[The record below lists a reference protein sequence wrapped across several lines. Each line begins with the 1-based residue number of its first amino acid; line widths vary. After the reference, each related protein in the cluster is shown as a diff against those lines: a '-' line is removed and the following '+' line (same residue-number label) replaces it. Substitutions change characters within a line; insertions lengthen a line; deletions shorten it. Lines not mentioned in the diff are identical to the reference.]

1 MNPVKVLGV
10 GMTPFAR
17 HENETLRSLAQSA
30 ITEALAD
37 AHIDKKEI
45 QAVFF
50 ANSMAGFVTGQECVR
65 GQVSLWDSGL
75 SGLPI
80 YNVENACASA
90 STAFNLAHMA
100 VKSGQYDV
108 VLVVGVEKLFHQD
121 RNRTLKALAA
131 ATDVDL
137 IKDREMQGSI
147 FIESYAQRTRAYMD
161 RFGVR
166 PLEFARI
173 AEKNRYHA
181 SLNPYA
187 QYRTLI
193 TAEEI
198 LNSPMVSDPLTRL
211 MCSPIG
217 DGAAAAVISS
227 HEYAKHRSLRQTVD
241 VLASVVNTSGPYAE
255 DSERAAERA
264 ARRAYEMAGVGPD
277 DIDVAEVHDSV
288 SPVELF
294 IYESLGFCKEGEG
307 IKLIEEK
314 ATTLG
319 GRIPVNTSGGLVSK
333 GNPSGATGLAQICEI
348 VWQLRGQTGAR
359 QVEGARIGLTENAG
373 GRVGSDS
380 AALAVHIFC
389 STI

>member
-1 MNPVKVLGV
+1 MNPVKILGV
-10 GMTPFAR
+10 GMTRFAR
-17 HENETLRSLAQSA
+17 HEHETLRSLAQSA

-37 AHIDKKEI
+37 ARIDKKEI

-75 SGLPI
+75 SGLPV

-108 VLVVGVEKLFHQD
+108 VLVVGAEKLFHPD
-121 RNRTLKALAA
+121 RSRTLKALAA
-131 ATDVDL
+131 ATDVEL
-137 IKDREMQGSI
+137 IKDGEMQGSI

-161 RFGVR
+161 KYGVS
-166 PLEFARI
+166 PLEFALI
-173 AEKNRYHA
+173 SEKNRYHA

-187 QYRTLI
+187 QYRNPI
-193 TAEEI
+193 TVEDI

-227 HEYAKHRSLRQTVD
+227 QAYAKRTSLSEPVD
-241 VLASVVNTSGPYAE
+241 VLASVVNSSAPFAE
-255 DSERAAERA
+255 DGERAAERA
-264 ARRAYEMAGVGPD
+264 AKRAYELAGVEPT

-307 IKLIEEK
+307 VKLLWEK

-319 GRIPVNTSGGLVSK
+319 GTIPVNTSGGLVSK

-348 VWQLRGQTGAR
+348 VWQLRGQAGAR
-359 QVEGARIGLTENAG
+359 QVEGARVGLTENAG
-373 GRVGSDS
+373 GRVGNDS
-380 AALAVHIFC
+380 AALAVHIFRKAF
-389 STI
+389 